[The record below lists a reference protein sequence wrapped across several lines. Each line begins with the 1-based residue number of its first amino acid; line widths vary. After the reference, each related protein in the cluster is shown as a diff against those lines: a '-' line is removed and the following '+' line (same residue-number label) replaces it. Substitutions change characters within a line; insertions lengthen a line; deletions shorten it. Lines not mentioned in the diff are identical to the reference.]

1 MEKQVIRT
9 KILRKKYLKSMPNN
23 QFLKVKDFME
33 LKDKGLK
40 DREEKI
46 KRKVE

>member
-9 KILRKKYLKSMPNN
+9 KILLKKYLKSMLNN

>member
-9 KILRKKYLKSMPNN
+9 KILRKKYLKSMLNN

-46 KRKVE
+46 KRQVE